1 MRIPF
6 DRIHFHPA
14 LSLGST
20 LLWGLLE
27 FVALQRSRL
36 VHAFSRFRRR
46 APQRGG

>member
-1 MRIPF
+1 MRLPF
-6 DRIHFHPA
+6 GRTAFHPA

-36 VHAFSRFRRR
+36 VRSLTQFRRR
-46 APQRGG
+46 AP